1 MSKRILIIDDEQLV
15 LDTMDS
21 ILTEMGY
28 SVVTCPE
35 PDAGEREAVTRD
47 FDLVLVDIRMPR
59 TNGAELTESILGAR
73 PESRILVITGYP
85 SDPLVQ
91 RALEAGARGVVKKPF
106 EIAKVLEYLPD
117 ATSLCA
123 DRIPRIDR
131 FWKKHSEYSRTWR
144 VSRRLRTIRPRRL
157 QSVRVRPPRMR
168 SATQLDSSRRR
179 PWMRRSRCGSQPT
192 S

>member
-1 MSKRILIIDDEQLV
+1 MSKRILIIDDEQMV

-35 PDAGEREAVTRD
+35 PDDGEREAVTRD

-91 RALEAGARGVVKKPF
+91 RALDAGARGVVKKPF

-117 ATSLCA
+117 Q
-123 DRIPRIDR
+123 
-131 FWKKHSEYSRTWR
+131 
-144 VSRRLRTIRPRRL
+144 TI
-157 QSVRVRPPRMR
+157 
-168 SATQLDSSRRR
+168 
-179 PWMRRSRCGSQPT
+179 
-192 S
+192 